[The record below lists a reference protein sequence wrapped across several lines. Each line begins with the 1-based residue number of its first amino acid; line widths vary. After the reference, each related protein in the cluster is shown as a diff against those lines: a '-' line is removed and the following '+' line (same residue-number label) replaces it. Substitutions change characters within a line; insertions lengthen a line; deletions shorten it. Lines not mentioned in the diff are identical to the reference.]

1 MEKIVF
7 MGEKAPELK
16 ETSLPFVDD
25 LTSIVVPKG
34 KLKEYEAAYADYKKI
49 MTETP

>member
-34 KLKEYEAAYADYKKI
+34 KLKEYQDAYTDYKGI
-49 MTETP
+49 MTENP